1 MANCTPV
8 HVCLCLYEREER
20 REGSREGDGKNEREG
35 KGQKEGGSSGER
47 ARERERGRERERESC
62 SLSLGVGNL
71 LEGKELHAYQFL
83 RGLGEISEKCL
94 KYIAFAYMSTEKLRK
109 SPNSKRGKNN
119 KSPMLLLDQHKTVD
133 KSKKRCPLC

>member
-1 MANCTPV
+1 MGRMN
-8 HVCLCLYEREER
+8 
-20 REGSREGDGKNEREG
+20 
-35 KGQKEGGSSGER
+35 
-47 ARERERGRERERESC
+47 ERERGRKREGAQGRGRGKGREGERERESC

-83 RGLGEISEKCL
+83 QGLGEISEKCL